1 MHPISVRRSLVAIL
15 LLLVAATLPNV
26 VLAHHAWSDYH
37 WARKAN
43 LFTVKMGNNVSTVWQ
58 TALSNA
64 SSEWNSS
71 TVVHNQVVAG
81 GTKPRNCRPTSGRDE
96 ICSAAYGNTGW
107 LGVAQ
112 IWLTTGDHIVQGT
125 VKLNDT
131 YFSPGSQYDAPEW
144 RALVTCQE
152 IGHTFGLDHQD
163 TNFNNKNLGS
173 CMDYTSNPLGPP
185 ANTSPNQGDYN
196 QLLCIYAPGD
206 AGRTLSSPNHSCTGA
221 GHLDSFTTV
230 GQVSKMP
237 SAMTMVDYSEPNQW
251 GKLVSGSRESGT
263 STYDLDFGHGNH
275 IVTHVLWAK

>member
-1 MHPISVRRSLVAIL
+1 MYRISARRSLFLIL
-15 LLLVAATLPNV
+15 LVFVVIALPSI

-37 WARKAN
+37 WARTAN
-43 LFTVKMGNNVSTVWQ
+43 PFTVKMGNNVSTAWQ
-58 TALSNA
+58 SALSNA
-64 SSEWNSS
+64 SSEWNNS

-81 GTKPRNCRPTSGRDE
+81 GTKPRNCRPSSGRDE

-131 YFSPGSQYDAPEW
+131 YFGVGSQYNTPSW

-163 TNFNNKNLGS
+163 TNFNNANLGT
-173 CMDYTSNPLGPP
+173 CMDYTSNPDGPP
-185 ANTSPNQGDYN
+185 ANMSPNQGDYD
-196 QLLCIYAPGD
+196 QLLCIYDPAD
-206 AGRTLSSPNHSCTGA
+206 AGRTLKTTTHSCTGT

-230 GQVSKMP
+230 GQVTKMP
-237 SAMTMVDYSEPNQW
+237 AAMTMVDYGEPNQW
-251 GKLVSGSRESGT
+251 GKLVRGSRESGT

-275 IVTHVLWAK
+275 IVTHVLWTK